1 MADERRRRAS
11 SLPTFHTY
19 RPMKTL
25 SLLVLILAVGS
36 AVSPANAGARQGD
49 LFGYRLD
56 SRYPLTSRTQTGM
69 SGMWRYVYAENA
81 TTPETIS
88 EVTLLTTP
96 KSLRIV
102 AITGIRSFNDSES
115 AWRFFNVM
123 APMLAAHY
131 GMTWRD
137 NRKRNGVEAIL
148 SSQYRLSLYVTR
160 DQMGGATVFV
170 SLTRTKMRDL
180 AALAR
185 SELRGEVMRPQAQ
198 PFLRGF

>member
-1 MADERRRRAS
+1 MSNTVKA
-11 SLPTFHTY
+11 LPF
-19 RPMKTL
+19 L
-25 SLLVLILAVGS
+25 IFLLVALGS
-36 AVSPANAGARQGD
+36 AISPANAGARQGD

-56 SRYPLTSRTQTGM
+56 SRYPMTSKTRTGM
-69 SGMWRYVYAENA
+69 SGPFRYVYAEHA
-81 TTPETIS
+81 TMPETIS

-102 AITGIRSFNDSES
+102 AITGIRSFNDRAT

-131 GMTWRD
+131 NISWRD

-148 SSQYRLSLYVTR
+148 SSTYRLSLYVTSGR
-160 DQMGGATVFV
+160 YGSATVFV
-170 SLTRTKMRDL
+170 SLTRASMRDL
-180 AALAR
+180 AAQAR
-185 SELRGEVMRPQAQ
+185 TELRGEVLKPQAQ